1 MKKLLLIFYIFFLPI
16 CLFSQNQSSRLISYI
31 NQGDIAWEE
40 GDYNLAVKHYS
51 KCIEIDNSDSKLY
64 LNRALSYRKLYND
77 SDNDKAFLELAL
89 EDLIK
94 ADSLERVIIT
104 SFLESDEERESGFTI
119 TFSYTQDIRYQLG
132 VTVLLLHSNPCP
144 LIGLR
149 KNPIMG
155 NMTSIEEIGLDYL
168 YSNCE
173 SQNTNQDE

>member
-1 MKKLLLIFYIFFLPI
+1 MKKLLLIFYISFLPI

-64 LNRALSYRKLYND
+64 LNRSLSYRKLYND
-77 SDNDKAFLELAL
+77 SHSDKEFLELAL

-94 ADSLERVIIT
+94 ADSLENVIT
-104 SFLESDEERESGFTI
+104 TNFFESDTAQVGVTI
-119 TFSYTQDIRYQLG
+119 TFSYVHDIRYQLG
-132 VTVLLLHSNPCP
+132 ITVLLLYSNPCQ

-149 KNPIMG
+149 KNSIMG

-168 YSNCE
+168 NYNCE